1 MSEQAA
7 PAVSVVMAVYNGE
20 ATVAEAVNSILNQ
33 TLRDLEL
40 NVVFDKSI
48 DRTEEI
54 LREIAARDP
63 RLHVIPNVPYKVV
76 GRLTAA
82 LNEGLKASRGRF
94 IARMDA
100 DDTAM
105 PDRLAIQ
112 MRFLEEHP
120 NVGLC
125 GTAMDFVS
133 RDGKVLRKGAVPAL
147 GADRVKVV
155 MEYGTGCYHPTWM
168 MRREVYEKVG
178 PYRYLFGED
187 YDYLLRVLENGYDLD
202 NCPEVGV
209 IYRTA
214 PLNRVKLFTH
224 KGTVYAKQAFR
235 LRQRGL
241 SDAVPYHKGANVA
254 MPKDYTRTERIGIAI
269 CTYGFKVS
277 ESHKYIGYTIV
288 MFGLPFLPAMA
299 LLTFR
304 RIVMKV
310 RLALGLSA
318 PSFRR

>member
-1 MSEQAA
+1 MSNQEV
-7 PAVSVVMAVYNGE
+7 PAISVVMAVYNGE

-33 TLRDLEL
+33 TVRDLEL
-40 NVVFDKSI
+40 IVVFDKST

-54 LREIAARDP
+54 LHDIAARDA
-63 RLHVIPNVPYKVV
+63 RLRVLPNVPYKVV

-82 LNEGLKASRGRF
+82 LNEGLKAARGRY

-100 DDTAM
+100 DDAAM

-112 MRFLEEHP
+112 LRFLEQNP

-133 RDGKVLRKGAVPAL
+133 LDGKVLRKGAVPAL
-147 GADRVKVV
+147 GAARVKVV

-168 MRREVYEKVG
+168 MRRETLEKVG
-178 PYRYLFGED
+178 LYNYLFGED
-187 YDYLLRVLENGYDLD
+187 YDYLLRVLEAGYDLD

-209 IYRTA
+209 MYRTA

-224 KGTVYAKQAFR
+224 KGTVYAKQAFK
-235 LRQRGL
+235 LRKRGL
-241 SDAVPYHKGANVA
+241 GDEVPYYKGANVA
-254 MPKDYTRTERIGIAI
+254 MPKDYTRLERIGIAI
-269 CTYGFKVS
+269 CTYGFKIS
-277 ESHKYIGYTIV
+277 ERNTYLGYTIV
-288 MFGLPFLPAMA
+288 MFGLPFVPAMA

-304 RIVMKV
+304 RVVMKI

-318 PSFRR
+318 PTFRR